1 MKPPVLFAPLL
12 VMTAATLAAQTNAV
26 IDTRGPVLNTNMRVQ
41 VDQEGVQAPGYVFP
55 KPEAKTDWSAK
66 WISSASP
73 AIPGSAAA
81 CVRKEITLAQ
91 TPKKVTAWITGDNYL
106 VYVNGKPAARGPA
119 DAGHDFV
126 SANSNHRFYDCRDLT
141 PLFHQGANVVAAELI
156 GGGYFQFEA
165 RVESSDGQTQTIQTD
180 DTWKATASPYLKNA
194 ELPADVAARMGV
206 NAHGNRPLFVAEA
219 EPTGWLLA
227 GFNDAAW
234 PAGRV
239 TARPET
245 NWTVNE
251 LPPLMEARYP
261 FFEITRVSGGVTV
274 PVHPF
279 QEGHPIVVQGDGE
292 FAVHFNKIMAGRCGI
307 KVKGCKGAQIFLGS
321 NETDAPG
328 GRVYELQLRDGVQF
342 FESRDYY
349 ALGTI
354 NVLVKGAATPVEIM
368 DVSADFM
375 SQPVEYRGSF
385 ACSDEA
391 LNTLWKS
398 GRWST
403 QICMITHHLDSPQ
416 HQEPISD
423 YGDYLIA
430 DLVNYY
436 SMGNNLALARQ
447 DLRKWAWVMESA
459 QYKTFHTSYIF
470 YWLQSLV
477 NYYDYTGDKSVITE
491 LAPNVHAVIDQF
503 SSYLGKNG
511 IISEAPNYMFMDWVS
526 VPDDKNPK
534 IHFACHHPPAVIGQ
548 GYMTALFYRALADA
562 ARVSRLTNDPA
573 HAEKYEKLRPQIAAP
588 YQAELWNAQRGQ
600 YRDGKPFVTSVP
612 PNKWLPADVQMESFS
627 AQNNAIAVL
636 HDLAPTAQQ
645 PAIIETMVQN
655 KNWEVTPYYMHFVF
669 DAFAH
674 AGLFGKFGVAKMHEY
689 KVQPGTQTVR
699 EMGAERGDY
708 SHGWIASPTYQMS
721 SKILGVMPT
730 SPAFDTFA
738 IRPTLCG
745 LTFARGVVPSPHGN
759 IRVAWER
766 KPDQLAMQVT
776 VPPGATGTLALPVGS
791 APAPTITSGGRGL
804 WNNHRAAATLPGVER
819 MTQTASNIEMGLN
832 PGTYEFVAGGLLP
845 QPAP

>member
-1 MKPPVLFAPLL
+1 MKSPALFVSLWI
-12 VMTAATLAAQTNAV
+12 VAAVTLAAQTNAV
-26 IDTRGPVLNTNMRVQ
+26 IDTRGPVQNANMRVQ

-55 KPEAKTDWSAK
+55 KLEEKTAWTAT
-66 WISSASP
+66 WISSAAP

-81 CVRKEITLAQ
+81 CARKEVTLAQ

-106 VYVNGKPAARGPA
+106 LYVNGQPAVRGPA
-119 DAGHDFV
+119 DAGHDFTGV
-126 SANSNHRFYDCRDLT
+126 TSGHRFYDCRDLT
-141 PLFHQGANVVAAELI
+141 PLFHQGANGLAAELI

-165 RVESSDGQTQTIQTD
+165 RVEYPDGQTLTLQTD
-180 DTWKATASPYLKNA
+180 NTWKAIASPYLKNA
-194 ELPADVAARMGV
+194 ELPADVAAKLAAKGP
-206 NAHGNRPLFVAEA
+206 RPLFVAAA
-219 EPTGWLLA
+219 EPLGWQLA
-227 GFNDAAW
+227 GFNDTAW
-234 PAGRV
+234 PACRV
-239 TARPET
+239 GGVPAIPLAMS
-245 NWTVNE
+245 E

-261 FFEITRVSGGVTV
+261 YFEVTRVAGGVSV
-274 PVHPF
+274 PDHPF
-279 QEGHPIVVQGDGE
+279 QDGHPIVVRGEGE

-307 KVKGCKGAQIFLGS
+307 KVKGCQGAQVFLAS
-321 NETDAPG
+321 NETNTPG
-328 GRVYELQLRDGVQF
+328 GRVYQLQLRDGVQY

-354 NVLVKGAATPVEIM
+354 NVLVKGAAAPVEIM
-368 DVSADFM
+368 DVSADFL
-375 SQPVEYRGSF
+375 SQPVEYQGSF
-385 ACSDEA
+385 TCSDEA
-391 LNTLWKS
+391 LNSLWRS

-436 SMGNNLALARQ
+436 AMGNNVALARQ
-447 DLRKWAWVMESA
+447 DLRKWAWVMERA
-459 QYKTFHTSYIF
+459 HYKTFHTSYVF

-503 SSYLGKNG
+503 ASYVGKNG
-511 IISEAPNYMFMDWVS
+511 IISEAPNYMFMDWVT
-526 VPDDKNPK
+526 VPDDKNPAVR
-534 IHFACHHPPAVIGQ
+534 FACHHPPAVIGQ

-562 ARVSRLTNDPA
+562 ARVSRLTGDPA
-573 HAEKYEKLRPQIAAP
+573 RAEKYEKLRQQIAVA
-588 YQAELWNAQRGQ
+588 YQAELWNAPRGQ

-636 HDLAPTAQQ
+636 HDLAPAAQQ
-645 PAIIETMVQN
+645 PAIIETMVAN

-674 AGLFGKFGVAKMHEY
+674 AGLFGKFGVEKMHEY
-689 KVQPGTQTVR
+689 KVQPATQTVR

-721 SKILGVMPT
+721 SKILGVTPT

-738 IRPTLCG
+738 IRPILCD
-745 LTFARGVVPSPHGN
+745 LAFARGVVPSPHGS
-759 IRVAWER
+759 IQVAWER
-766 KPDQLAMQVT
+766 KPDQLTMKVT
-776 VPPGATGTLALPVGS
+776 IPPGTLGSLALPVGR
-791 APAPTITSGGRGL
+791 APAPTVTAGGRVL
-804 WNNHRAAATLPGVER
+804 WSGHRAVTALPGAER
-819 MTQTASNIEMGLN
+819 MTQTASNIEVALR
-832 PGTYEFVAGGLLP
+832 PGTYEFTAGGLLP
-845 QPAP
+845 PSVP

>member
-1 MKPPVLFAPLL
+1 
-12 VMTAATLAAQTNAV
+12 MTAV
-26 IDTRGPVLNTNMRVQ
+26 IDTRGPVQNANMKVQ

-55 KPEAKTDWSAK
+55 KPEEKTVWTAK
-66 WISSASP
+66 WISSAAP
-73 AIPGSAAA
+73 AVAGSAAA
-81 CVRKEITLAQ
+81 CVRKEVSLAQ
-91 TPKKVTAWITGDNYL
+91 TPKKVTAWITGNNYL
-106 VYVNGKPAARGPA
+106 LYVNGKPAARGPA
-119 DAGHDFV
+119 DAGHDFTGAT
-126 SANSNHRFYDCRDLT
+126 SGHRFYDYRDLT
-141 PLFHQGANVVAAELI
+141 PLFHPGTNALAVELI
-156 GGGYFQFEA
+156 GGGYFLFEA
-165 RVESSDGQTQTIQTD
+165 RVEYPDGQTLTLQTD
-180 DTWKATASPYLKNA
+180 NTWRAIASPYLKNA
-194 ELPADVAARMGV
+194 ELPADVAAKMAAKGI
-206 NAHGNRPLFVAEA
+206 HPLFVAEA
-219 EPTGWLLA
+219 EPLGWLLA
-227 GFNDAAW
+227 GFNDTAW
-234 PAGRV
+234 PSCRV
-239 TARPET
+239 GGAPATPL
-245 NWTVNE
+245 VMSE

-261 FFEITRVSGGVTV
+261 FFEITHVEGGVSV
-274 PVHPF
+274 PDHPF
-279 QEGHPIVVQGDGE
+279 LDGHPVVVQGEGE
-292 FAVHFNKIMAGRCGI
+292 FAMHFNKIMAGRCGI
-307 KVKGCKGAQIFLGS
+307 EVKGCKGAQVFLAS
-321 NETDAPG
+321 NETNTPG
-328 GRVYELQLRDGVQF
+328 GRVYQLQLRDGIQYY
-342 FESRDYY
+342 ESRDYY

-368 DVSADFM
+368 DVSADFL

-385 ACSDEA
+385 TCSDEA
-391 LNTLWKS
+391 LNSLWKS

-436 SMGNNLALARQ
+436 SMGNNVSLARQ
-447 DLRKWAWVMESA
+447 DLRKWAWIMENA

-477 NYYDYTGDKSVITE
+477 NYYDYTGDESLITE

-503 SSYLGKNG
+503 TSYIGKNG

-526 VPDDKNPK
+526 VPDDKNPA
-534 IHFACHHPPAVIGQ
+534 IRFPCHHPPAVIGQ

-573 HAEKYEKLRPQIAAP
+573 HAEKYGKLRQRIAAA
-588 YQAELWNAQRGQ
+588 YQAELWNAQRDQ

-612 PNKWLPADVQMESFS
+612 PNKWLPADVPMESFS

-636 HDLAPTAQQ
+636 HDLAPAAQQ
-645 PAIIETMVQN
+645 PAIIETMVEN

-721 SKILGVMPT
+721 SKILGVTPT
-730 SPAFDTFA
+730 SPAFDTIS
-738 IRPTLCG
+738 IRPILCD

-759 IRVAWER
+759 IQVAWER
-766 KPDQLAMQVT
+766 KPDQLTMNVT
-776 VPPGATGTLALPVGS
+776 VPPGTLGTLALPIGQAS
-791 APAPTITSGGRGL
+791 APTVTSGGRVL
-804 WNNHRAAATLPGVER
+804 WSGHRAVTALPGTER
-819 MTQTASNIEMGLN
+819 MTQTASNIEVALR
-832 PGTYEFVAGGLLP
+832 PGTYEFITSRLLSP
-845 QPAP
+845 SAP